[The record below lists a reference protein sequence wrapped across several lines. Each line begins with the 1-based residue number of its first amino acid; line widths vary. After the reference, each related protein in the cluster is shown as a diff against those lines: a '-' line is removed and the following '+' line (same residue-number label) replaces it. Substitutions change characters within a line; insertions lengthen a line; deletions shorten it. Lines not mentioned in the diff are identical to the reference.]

1 MARAGGRLHAL
12 RDVGKFLKHYLW
24 QEEEEEGRE
33 ERREGWRKER
43 RKKNTEA
50 AGRKAHGLPSGSP
63 VAGSVRE
70 LIAMEFVCPHLFLCN
85 ILK

>member
-24 QEEEEEGRE
+24 QEEEEE
-33 ERREGWRKER
+33 EGWRKER

-50 AGRKAHGLPSGSP
+50 TGRKAHGLPSGSP
-63 VAGSVRE
+63 MPGSVRQ
-70 LIAMEFVCPHLFLCN
+70 LIAMEFVYPHLFLCN